1 MHRRKM
7 NVSRVAAAVGLALL
21 VSSCG
26 GGAHDG
32 PAADLSGLPA
42 QDVAAPPSATRAAP
56 STPAAPRVIQL
67 DELEWAPLGPFIAYK
82 ANAHNTLPDSVLDAA
97 TLFHPRFGVF
107 KVDAE
112 KVLTKS
118 EVLAQSWVGTGT
130 KDEPGLAGI
139 VEVRTPATGMEPE
152 YVSLR
157 LVVLDPEDL
166 AVLSDTEVHRM
177 KSRGGSLVWNQAT
190 LGLAGSDS
198 GVIAVTLPAASPAG
212 GDATIAYDLST
223 GREVWRLDGRID
235 SAVTGG
241 LALVQQH
248 PDPQFPSNTCER
260 VSFVEVVSGKEVLVE
275 TGEGHRTEASS
286 LCQELPTGS
295 YVAGR
300 VLSLSY
306 ALDSYG
312 RREVMAYSFADSA
325 PKTIGVETVAIDPS
339 SGLALSVPTREGL
352 GNYRGDLVVTDTA
365 TGTVVHSI
373 EKARATSLGL
383 TVQALLDDKIWVS
396 TTDQK
401 LVLSARTGEVV
412 ESGWTGYPLVA
423 NDSGVVYSD
432 GRFVECA

>member
-1 MHRRKM
+1 MHRRKI
-7 NVSRVAAAVGLALL
+7 NVTHIAAAVGLALL

-26 GGAHDG
+26 GTHDG
-32 PAADLSGLPA
+32 PAVDPSGPPP
-42 QDVAAPPSATRAAP
+42 QDVADTPSSTRAAP
-56 STPAAPRVIQL
+56 STPAAPPVIRL

-82 ANAHNTLPDSVLDAA
+82 GIAHNTLPDSVLDAA

-112 KVLTKS
+112 RVLPNS

-130 KDEPGLAGI
+130 KNEPGLAGI
-139 VEVRTPATGMEPE
+139 VEVRKPATGMEPE
-152 YVSLR
+152 YVSFR
-157 LVVLDPEDL
+157 LVVLDPENL
-166 AVLSDTEVHRM
+166 AILSDTEVHRM

-198 GVIAVTLPAASPAG
+198 DVIAVTLPAASPAG
-212 GDATIAYDLST
+212 GEATIAYDLST

-241 LALVQQH
+241 LALVQQY

-260 VSFVEVVSGKEVLVE
+260 VSFVEVVTGKEVLVE
-275 TGEGHRTEASS
+275 TGEGHRTTSPS

-295 YVAGR
+295 YAAGR

-312 RREVMAYSFADSA
+312 RREVIAYSFADSA

-339 SGLALSVPTREGL
+339 SGLALSVPTRDGL
-352 GNYRGDLVVTDTA
+352 GNYRNDLVVTDTA
-365 TGTVVHSI
+365 TGTIVHSI

-383 TVQALLDDKIWVS
+383 TVQALLDDKIWVT

-401 LVLSARTGEVV
+401 LVLSARTGDIV

-432 GRFVECA
+432 GRFVERA